1 VPLRWEVREL
11 QRSFPDQYNLLILG
25 LKNLEGQDGNKLTSY
40 YQMAGI
46 HGMPYKPWN
55 GVGSETNW
63 QNSSGFGGYCTHSS
77 ILFLTWH
84 RPYLALWEV
93 SLFWAAG
100 SDAHRLTVA
109 AITVQR
115 RPGGRAEVPPRR
127 SSGQICRSGQDLPG
141 PLL

>member
-1 VPLRWEVREL
+1 MGAGAVPIRWELREL

-25 LKNLEGQDGNKLTSY
+25 LKNLEAQDGNGLTSY

-63 QNSSGFGGYCTHSS
+63 QSSSGFGGYCTHSS

-93 SLFWAAG
+93 SLFWAA
-100 SDAHRLTVA
+100 
-109 AITVQR
+109 
-115 RPGGRAEVPPRR
+115 
-127 SSGQICRSGQDLPG
+127 
-141 PLL
+141 